1 MAGTIMATYKA
12 RLLTQLQANSTL
24 SSLQVTYAEPGQ
36 SHRREAVFL
45 GDIDNNTHI
54 PESLSSGRRRR
65 IEEFSC
71 EVFVQ
76 VSSKPTPQTCE
87 ARAVELANA
96 VETVVADDP
105 QLNDLSQLMW
115 TQLRSMS
122 MTTVEA
128 DQPVCQIRMLIDARA
143 RLQ

>member
-36 SHRREAVFL
+36 SQRREAVFL

-105 QLNDLSQLMW
+105 QLNDLSK
-115 TQLRSMS
+115 SMEIYRELYVNFYGNS
-122 MTTVEA
+122 YTIIYEKYITYTRK
-128 DQPVCQIRMLIDARA
+128 CI
-143 RLQ
+143 